1 VLVALRNGTNL
12 RYVHQD
18 SLGSTSVVTNSS
30 GAQYGY
36 TRYYPYGST
45 RDSGGSLDTD
55 KKFTGQRLDGTG
67 LYYYGARY
75 YDPTIGRFISPD
87 TTGQS
92 LANPQSLNRYS
103 YCLNNPLKY
112 TDPTGHWPHIH
123 WKSVLKVAAIVV
135 AAVVVTAAVI
145 IAAPVVLT
153 AIASTA
159 TAVGATTVA
168 ATATTAAVALAPV
181 AATVAAVPVLGTVA
195 TAVAGVGLEITGLG
209 GTQAIKNAQSTLN
222 PPGALGTWSQISF
235 QEGDTFQRVGS
246 ELGKYGA
253 PVGQSADASALFPN
267 SEGAPSHIYQFNTSW
282 KALQSI
288 VAPQPDWNRG
298 GLGIQYYFQ
307 YAIKELLKGDII
319 SKIAPK

>member
-1 VLVALRNGTNL
+1 M
-12 RYVHQD
+12 
-18 SLGSTSVVTNSS
+18 VTNSS

-45 RDSGGSLDTD
+45 RDSSGSLDTD

-92 LANPQSLNRYS
+92 LVNPQSLNRYS
-103 YCLNNPLKY
+103 YCLNNPLMY

-135 AAVVVTAAVI
+135 AAVVVTAAVV

-159 TAVGATTVA
+159 SVVSATTAGVVSTAAATVA
-168 ATATTAAVALAPV
+168 ATATTAAVAVAPV

-195 TAVAGVGLEITGLG
+195 TATAAVGLEITGLG
-209 GTQAIKNAQSTLN
+209 GMQAIKNA
-222 PPGALGTWSQISF
+222 
-235 QEGDTFQRVGS
+235 
-246 ELGKYGA
+246 
-253 PVGQSADASALFPN
+253 
-267 SEGAPSHIYQFNTSW
+267 
-282 KALQSI
+282 
-288 VAPQPDWNRG
+288 
-298 GLGIQYYFQ
+298 
-307 YAIKELLKGDII
+307 
-319 SKIAPK
+319 